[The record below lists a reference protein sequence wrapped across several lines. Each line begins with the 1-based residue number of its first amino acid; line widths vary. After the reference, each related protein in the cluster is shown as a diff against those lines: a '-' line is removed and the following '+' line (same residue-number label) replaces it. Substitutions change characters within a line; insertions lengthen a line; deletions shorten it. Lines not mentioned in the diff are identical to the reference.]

1 MNAFENN
8 KKNDKIDAFMRLN
21 YYNGI
26 NNICN
31 KFINKNNYITNED
44 NIIFLNN
51 NEEEKVDGNSFNRKS
66 LIQNKNH
73 STFNIII
80 KNKNI

>member
-8 KKNDKIDAFMRLN
+8 KKNDKINAFMRYN

-26 NNICN
+26 NNISN
-31 KFINKNNYITNED
+31 KFINKNNYIPNED

-73 STFNIII
+73 SAFNIIY
-80 KNKNI
+80 KK